1 MRLLS
6 SIYLKCLADAERPG
20 RPPWAD
26 ADGCLHVG
34 WRSRHMREAQSDKL
48 QVSCWNVFSCRRY
61 KPGISGHQHVN
72 MKSKDRSGVLHEI
85 YSKQSGALADCNV
98 AQA

>member
-34 WRSRHMREAQSDKL
+34 WRSRHMHEAQSDKL
-48 QVSCWNVFSCRRY
+48 QVSRWDIFICRSHKR
-61 KPGISGHQHVN
+61 GISRHQHVN
-72 MKSKDRSGVLHEI
+72 P
-85 YSKQSGALADCNV
+85 
-98 AQA
+98 